1 MLRCYFSS
9 QVRNEGGVLF
19 AGLAKKAWLGAHEE
33 AAEAAYELPW
43 EELHS
48 GRWQSVSLVWRDG
61 FSLCCLSLPSC
72 HHRGNRPVQAL
83 EVLDLGVIMGAQDFV
98 RKLTLNSTALGLGT
112 DKGLNKLNAVY
123 QGSHEQVASPDVL
136 LREKEGQV
144 LHAVSRTLF
153 DGVLVWIAF
162 LYLG

>member
-1 MLRCYFSS
+1 M
-9 QVRNEGGVLF
+9 
-19 AGLAKKAWLGAHEE
+19 KGA
-33 AAEAAYELPW
+33 
-43 EELHS
+43 
-48 GRWQSVSLVWRDG
+48 
-61 FSLCCLSLPSC
+61 CCLLGLQRRPGLGLMRKLQKLHMNYRGRSYTQGAGKVCHWFGVMAFLCAACLCRRAITELTGLYRLWKFWILESLW
-72 HHRGNRPVQAL
+72 
-83 EVLDLGVIMGAQDFV
+83 GAQDFV